1 MPRLTLIKN
10 PLIPED
16 KVVFYSQELDLKT
29 FLGKFL
35 FVNPTCKG
43 FLQSNELAVR
53 LNDVLLTDKKSLS
66 NLALKN
72 DDEFVVF
79 PNIST
84 GVETATVVA
93 AAVET
98 AGSAATVAG
107 PVATVAAPSVAATG
121 IVSTNLA
128 LAGMS
133 QTAIGALEIGA
144 TLAGVGGGGGFL
156 AGAGTMLAEM
166 AITSALSMGVN
177 AMFAPSRS
185 SPSGPTEGSPSY
197 GWDLQTSEKEGIAIP
212 VVYGEHLV
220 GGNVISNAK
229 EYTIQEEWSWKPATG
244 SRKETRSWCA
254 FPFLNQCI
262 LGATEPVRGVEV
274 ECKLDTP
281 YIFFSYKIWDDTS
294 WSLFWETFVERI
306 LTLTEGFMPI
316 TTSSQLDTIIY
327 TVNSTVV
334 ANLARRDNEATT
346 MLNEIFNNKGIIA
359 NLDLVKTTVSTILNE
374 GVQYNTEDINDKLYI
389 PNLSNTIV
397 KQIEAA
403 IKWALVK
410 TKEFIDTV
418 QVNPFD
424 PIAQGSTYTEVFQE
438 LAENRGNLGTYVFG
452 CWYINPIGLGWSI
465 DVDYGE
471 LMEGIFWLGDVALN
485 NVPIFGAGY
494 DAVKEALADINIDIS
509 GKGFDINDIANV
521 QKVAL
526 GFHFDVTKVL
536 VPKYPTTVE
545 FLANLKKSDS
555 YEEDISRSQ
564 VLHQLTS
571 LSEGECKGLK
581 EVYVED
587 SPSHSV
593 ANLEIAFFKGD
604 NDQNLSVKTPD
615 VNTFDNFNHAT
626 KFHSVSNE
634 LINKLDYSEFIS
646 TENFSVDNIIVE
658 TQSTIYKTSGTGHT
672 RPLTRNYFKFA
683 IQVGFSWSDFDA
695 WDGAEAITPL
705 ALQAGAFL
713 HQEYELKGQFDTQP
727 TISRFAALPIRDFLM
742 PDANLPLLVT
752 RFPFA
757 ALGLCAWLG
766 ITFGGEEY
774 AHQRYLT
781 DDTYRDT
788 VLKAIKEKIVSY
800 FLDQGSRIRVRVI
813 RLVPSYDD
821 CGFDNAG
828 AYDFKVTGFQEVAYK
843 GFDYPNTALMGVKFK
858 ANSKY
863 NASVPKITT
872 LLKGKKVLVP
882 KLELV
887 DRTKERVYHELAWF
901 DEDVNLYR
909 SRQHNGIKCTYAR
922 DSENRIIFVEE
933 WSDNPVWCLYD
944 LITNKR
950 YGLGNYNSQFNLPI
964 DWYLE
969 TAEYCDTYVPDGT
982 ERHASSITVNTLI
995 DQDSDFFRHGDPYFD
1010 DNEEELYIRGTGVF
1024 GGAIEDTVNNQV
1036 TNIYAKT
1043 VAGEALFART
1053 PDGGWTKAVVGQ
1065 LFRTIPNVVIAQV
1078 KAKFL
1083 ENTYTST
1090 SAREGSEFWTNGL
1103 PCADNNN
1110 PYYFRYQL
1118 GEKRF
1123 VLDLVIDSTSS
1134 AIDWLKTICDTFRA
1148 FPMWVGG
1155 GYRPVIDRIKD
1166 PVAIL
1171 GMGNIIKDSLEV
1183 SFVPLSKSYNIVE
1196 AQFMNKLNMYKR
1208 DTRQVVDA
1216 EVDVA
1221 SATDVQNTI
1230 RTKQIKLSGIT
1241 RPSQIVRDLFY
1252 RKTDSKLNRK
1262 MLSFSM
1268 GVEHVNM
1275 TAGDIFVFNHSLMTS
1290 TTLSGRLQGY
1300 DSSSGDKV
1308 LLDRDLSALSLPLN
1322 ISVTLLV
1329 GEAYCD
1335 ECQKT
1340 VWLDDDKTIK
1350 NENKTTCPYCNG
1362 PIDGEEEVVEVAV
1375 TSIDGNWVYADFGQV
1390 KPVAFNVY
1398 EIGPSTETS
1407 QKYRVMSIQPDAS
1420 NVAQISAI
1428 EYNKETYGT
1437 SRTLIDGV
1445 TETAYDDATIATQ
1458 DNQISLLP
1466 PVRPTQPIR
1475 NLLIVPYNLLENT
1488 VLIKFLAPS
1497 SLVSNLLY
1505 RGGRISITD
1514 SSGLPA
1520 MDDLLNVDGN
1530 IGVEVVLK
1538 DAMEM
1543 YKIQVFATYTNDME
1557 AIPVQVNV
1565 QLNIFQFDGQVT
1577 EYYAPNVP
1585 NLRLAP
1591 RSRPVGTRLK
1601 RSENYHGFISS
1612 SPVFR
1617 WDACGVSDQDN
1628 NLLTPNQIKIDGYE
1642 LTIELSYSPRAN
1654 ILNNTAVWGTPQ
1666 TYRVSRWFLERAVD
1680 LAEIASKD
1688 DEEKPED
1695 ALAKVQGVRAS
1706 VVARTDGNQYSKD
1719 VTSEIFWPEEV
1730 YSPLKVRAVPI
1741 LGSVFIWW
1749 NEDPDWQDVLK
1760 FEVKLTVSR
1769 KAVVGGN
1776 GNTIWP
1782 SYIYEDDN
1790 TYETTNRFITIKVP
1804 LDELKINT
1812 LGILWGCSFDVKIV
1826 AITRTGAIRSSRT
1839 QTENINSID
1848 DEPALTNTPQES
1860 IPDYM
1865 LESPASHITVYDT
1878 IRPFSTVPN
1887 ITQQR
1892 KTLWQ
1897 FSTYNER
1904 QALIDGQLGSGVEYT
1919 GLTWNVFTNEVV
1931 RITYESPTE
1940 EEFIKI
1946 AFNVDKACKVWIEY
1960 LKQDDSG
1967 DYLYG
1972 QWEYLAGNSNGDHE
1986 LNGDGELTTYDGLL
2000 PNAQAKSKYW
2010 EVPTGSSAALFPVAL
2025 KNKYLRLLV
2034 APLDESS
2041 TVTVNEIRFT
2051 RVGTF
2056 DQVSVDLIKNLD
2068 WDTGDEKF
2076 YLDANAAGLESNEP
2090 VFWAS
2095 DGGIGGTREN
2105 PTLELTPTGLVSN
2118 NVTGYQ
2124 VANSG
2129 EIGPSGETS
2138 WSLVDDYYMKT
2149 WTITVNFSSTGYN
2162 NITWSAGTLTFAN
2175 LTPYSI
2181 GGGSA
2186 TIPEDGTTFV
2196 YFEKSESTTE
2206 LQTTNDFSEL
2216 VRYGLVVICRAIYNS
2231 NTTSNASIIGQ
2242 SIVQPTFTEHEIA
2255 PLSIATI
2262 HYQPN
2267 SITSGEI
2274 AHNTIQ
2280 TIHYEPNSIDYEAVG
2295 ENAIDTIHI
2304 VENAITSVEVAE
2316 NSIATIAIQQDAVT
2330 SGEIATGTVT
2340 ANEVASNT
2348 ITANEIAGNT
2358 ITASEILGGTI
2369 TANEI
2374 AVGTI
2379 TGDRIQSNTI
2389 EAINISGETITANEI
2404 ASGTIRGDNILAGS
2418 ISGEHIAGNTI
2429 KGDNIFFGTISG
2441 EHIASNTITAQVIS
2455 GETITSNEIAAG
2467 TIRGDRIEFGTLS
2480 GEHIGANTIKG
2491 DNIFFGTISGEHIA
2505 SNTITAQAISG
2516 ETITA
2521 NEIASGT
2528 IRGDNIDT
2536 NTITASKMNIT
2547 GGLSTIS
2554 ANVGTLTAGTIR
2566 NSANTVSFNLS
2577 TGVITINTATGL
2589 AVGGSGRITLAPGGD
2604 IVFTSCCEMDARSI
2618 GGGIY
2623 WLDIL
2628 PVSSTQRIAIG
2639 TNTTPWNYVWINGKT
2654 YARFMAEDD
2663 LDIYCSGGNVDVIGN
2678 TATVH
2683 SNTGDTTISSNV
2695 GSINITAGDDIEL
2708 TPGATT
2714 ADQIIVH
2721 IPEGNVADSGADGA
2735 TKVAYR
2741 LYAAGSGDTRFLKVT
2756 KA

>member
-84 GVETATVVA
+84 GVETAAVVA

-166 AITSALSMGVN
+166 AITSALSMGLS
-177 AMFAPSRS
+177 AMFAPSMS

-197 GWDLQTSEKEGIAIP
+197 GWDLQTSAKEGIAIP

-359 NLDLVKTTVSTILNE
+359 NLDLAKTTVSTILNE

-1591 RSRPVGTRLK
+1591 RSRPVGTKLK
-1601 RSENYHGFISS
+1601 RSENYNGFISS
-1612 SPVFR
+1612 KPVFR
-1617 WDACGVSDQDN
+1617 WDACGATDQDN
-1628 NLLTPNQIKIDGYE
+1628 NPLTPNQIKIDGYE

-1654 ILNNTAVWGTPQ
+1654 ILDNTAVWSTQ
-1666 TYRVSRWFLERAVD
+1666 KTYNTSSWWLEQVVD
-1680 LAEIASKD
+1680 LAEVAAKD
-1688 DEEKPED
+1688 DEEKPDD

-1769 KAVVGGN
+1769 EAVVGGN
-1776 GNTIWP
+1776 GNTVWP

-1826 AITRTGAIRSSRT
+1826 AITRTGAIKSSRT
-1839 QTENINSID
+1839 NTVDVNSID

-1865 LESPASHITVYDT
+1865 LETPASHITVYDT
-1878 IRPFSTVPN
+1878 IRPFSSIPN

-1892 KTLWQ
+1892 KVLWQ

-1919 GLTWNVFTNEVV
+1919 GLTWNLFTNEVV

-1972 QWEYLAGNSNGDHE
+1972 QWEYLGGNGDHG
-1986 LNGDGELTTYDGLL
+1986 LNGDGELTTYDGLIANTL
-2000 PNAQAKSKYW
+2000 AKSKYW
-2010 EVPTGSSAALFPVAL
+2010 EVPSGSSAALFPVAL

-2068 WDTGDEKF
+2068 WDSGDEKF
-2076 YLDANAAGLESNEP
+2076 YLDANATGLVEADVGPSAP
-2090 VFWAS
+2090 VLWAS
-2095 DGGIGGTREN
+2095 DGGIGGTREY
-2105 PTLELTPTGLVSN
+2105 PAVRLTPTGLADYTGGDGVTVYPSDEYQPTLPGSDTSFKLIDQFYLSKWTTDIEFDSDDRDDIQWTAGDIEFASGVTFTIVS
-2118 NVTGYQ
+2118 
-2124 VANSG
+2124 
-2129 EIGPSGETS
+2129 
-2138 WSLVDDYYMKT
+2138 
-2149 WTITVNFSSTGYN
+2149 
-2162 NITWSAGTLTFAN
+2162 
-2175 LTPYSI
+2175 
-2181 GGGSA
+2181 GSA
-2186 TIPEDGTTFV
+2186 VIPSAQSTYV
-2196 YFEKSESTTE
+2196 YLDRATSETV
-2206 LQTTNDFSEL
+2206 LQTTNDFSDL
-2216 VRYGLVVICRAIYNS
+2216 VK
-2231 NTTSNASIIGQ
+2231 IG
-2242 SIVQPTFTEHEIA
+2242 IVLIA
-2255 PLSIATI
+2255 RGVYSSIATQDALI
-2262 HYQPN
+2262 IGESVIWPKINETVIGPN
-2267 SITSGEI
+2267 SIKTG
-2274 AHNTIQ
+2274 HLQ
-2280 TIHYEPNSIDYEAVG
+2280 TNCVDTDQLNARAV
-2295 ENAIDTIHI
+2295 E
-2304 VENAITSVEVAE
+2304 
-2316 NSIATIAIQQDAVT
+2316 
-2330 SGEIATGTVT
+2330 
-2340 ANEVASNT
+2340 
-2348 ITANEIAGNT
+2348 AGN
-2358 ITASEILGGTI
+2358 
-2369 TANEI
+2369 
-2374 AVGTI
+2374 
-2379 TGDRIQSNTI
+2379 
-2389 EAINISGETITANEI
+2389 INVS
-2404 ASGTIRGDNILAGS
+2404 
-2418 ISGEHIAGNTI
+2418 
-2429 KGDNIFFGTISG
+2429 
-2441 EHIASNTITAQVIS
+2441 
-2455 GETITSNEIAAG
+2455 
-2467 TIRGDRIEFGTLS
+2467 TLS
-2480 GEHIGANTIKG
+2480 A
-2491 DNIFFGTISGEHIA
+2491 
-2505 SNTITAQAISG
+2505 
-2516 ETITA
+2516 
-2521 NEIASGT
+2521 
-2528 IRGDNIDT
+2528 
-2536 NTITASKMNIT
+2536 
-2547 GGLSTIS
+2547 IS
-2554 ANVGTLTAGTIR
+2554 ANVGTLKAGLISNSAGT
-2566 NSANTVSFNLS
+2566 VQFNLTS
-2577 TGVITINTATGL
+2577 GVITVNKTGGLVISGTNGMTVTGNINVTTGNIIIGTGASPGDITFTNCCKMDADSTDMRFAPTSGNKRLYIGGSAYDWNYIRGYSNNLITWDAGTDLQLSATDDVHIFAGDSVWFRNGRL
-2589 AVGGSGRITLAPGGD
+2589 GFFNGSQAAKQTITITAVGGAP
-2604 IVFTSCCEMDARSI
+2604 FL
-2618 GGGIY
+2618 Y
-2623 WLDIL
+2623 N
-2628 PVSSTQRIAIG
+2628 Q
-2639 TNTTPWNYVWINGKT
+2639 VW
-2654 YARFMAEDD
+2654 
-2663 LDIYCSGGNVDVIGN
+2663 GN
-2678 TATVH
+2678 TVEA
-2683 SNTGDTTISSNV
+2683 SLA
-2695 GSINITAGDDIEL
+2695 SIKASL
-2708 TPGATT
+2708 
-2714 ADQIIVH
+2714 
-2721 IPEGNVADSGADGA
+2721 
-2735 TKVAYR
+2735 VAYS
-2741 LYAAGSGDTRFLKVT
+2741 LVA
-2756 KA
+2756 